1 MGCNSSNQ
9 VGSDLPHANLPS
21 KQPQTKEEMA
31 AAAAK
36 EAEAKAAATPEV
48 VAAKA
53 AFEAA
58 LEEANEDQDK
68 VVALAE
74 AYSNRYATALLKT
87 PGALPPEGFYTS
99 EESIFEALMP
109 LGDGG
114 IAPVKLLS
122 TKWIKD
128 RAAKLKAAT
137 TDDERRKLRL
147 PRRQDLERDEPE
159 AFMSVE
165 RLKELER
172 GDSAGGYK
180 LAAAASSYCW
190 LTPAHPDPLGEQ
202 LVSLAEAIE
211 KAETEAGRYDP
222 KFPSEAAIFIDFGSL
237 CQKDP
242 NLWVPCCG
250 GPTYKPPEARTAE
263 EAAAADAYEASRNG
277 EEREAFGVALSS
289 MQIWYVHPMLTAF
302 LTRTLPEGYESIAG
316 YEEVRH
322 ALANSAP
329 THSLPTYST
338 AVFPQRGWPTCE
350 SSWVAL
356 AKVNSTVCWPP
367 IFDVVGS
374 KPYRRPAPLSP
385 AAMARLVARKRFTS
399 NKGDLPMVIALNT
412 RTILSIFRDMKVVKY
427 NKVDWGDDEV
437 VQLAEVLPLCT
448 SATKLRLDN
457 NQISG
462 RGARALA
469 AAFADGA
476 MPLLK
481 TLVLNNNEIG
491 DKGAVALAEAV
502 GKGALPKLEGLWLH
516 YNQIGDDGAAA
527 LAEAVGKG
535 ALPQLTYLDLE
546 ANKLSQTAEDAWE
559 AVKEKRSGLSVSM
572 ID

>member
-9 VGSDLPHANLPS
+9 VGSTPPNANLPS
-21 KQPQTKEEMA
+21 KQRKPRRNRRRHKRRRQKRRPPQRLSRR
-31 AAAAK
+31 
-36 EAEAKAAATPEV
+36 
-48 VAAKA
+48 KA

-74 AYSNRYATALLKT
+74 AYSNCYATALLKT

-99 EESIFEALMP
+99 EESIFEALKP

-122 TKWIKD
+122 SKWIKD

-165 RLKELER
+165 RLKELPR
-172 GDSAGGYK
+172 KHGSDAGGE
-180 LAAAASSYCW
+180 APAAASSYCW

-211 KAETEAGRYDP
+211 KAETEGRYHR
-222 KFPSEAAIFIDFGSL
+222 FPSEAAIFVDFGSL

-242 NLWVPCCG
+242 DLWVPCCG

-289 MQIWYVHPMLTAF
+289 MQIWYVHPLLTAF

-322 ALANSAP
+322 ALANSAL
-329 THSLPTYST
+329 THSLPTHST
-338 AVFPQRGWPTCE
+338 ALFPQRGWPTCE

-356 AKVNSTVCWPP
+356 AKVS
-367 IFDVVGS
+367 DVVAS
-374 KPYRRPAPLSP
+374 R
-385 AAMARLVARKRFTS
+385 
-399 NKGDLPMVIALNT
+399 
-412 RTILSIFRDMKVVKY
+412 RTIRIKRREGSFGNDARVIELAGRPSIRYLTLSAPND
-427 NKVDWGDDEV
+427 
-437 VQLAEVLPLCT
+437 
-448 SATKLRLDN
+448 
-457 NQISG
+457 
-462 RGARALA
+462 
-469 AAFADGA
+469 
-476 MPLLK
+476 
-481 TLVLNNNEIG
+481 
-491 DKGAVALAEAV
+491 AVPPA
-502 GKGALPKLEGLWLH
+502 
-516 YNQIGDDGAAA
+516 GAA
-527 LAEAVGKG
+527 
-535 ALPQLTYLDLE
+535 
-546 ANKLSQTAEDAWE
+546 
-559 AVKEKRSGLSVSM
+559 
-572 ID
+572 